1 MPLQLVLAFMICVK
15 SYNTPPCGIDC
26 CKGAIAL
33 LEKYPVWI
41 GDRQIGNAQISKI
54 GLFYEIIAECMLP
67 DTRIY
72 RLQAQCASGTKP
84 LGILAPCNGAFSV
97 RAKISADKMQLKNI
111 RFFANPVHGDAHLQL
126 MRVCPDL
133 PFEKIDQLEE
143 MNCVVCDGKV
153 FLTLADGQSDS
164 DA

>member
-1 MPLQLVLAFMICVK
+1 M
-15 SYNTPPCGIDC
+15 
-26 CKGAIAL
+26 

-41 GDRQIGNAQISKI
+41 GDSQIGNAQISKI

-72 RLQAQCASGTKP
+72 RLQARCASGTKP

-97 RAKISADKMQLKNI
+97 RAKISADKMPLENI
-111 RFFANPVHGDAHLQL
+111 RFFTNPVHGDAHLQL